1 MKKQKKFEK
10 KLALNKT
17 TITSLNSN
25 EMILVQGGIGSYV
38 SSCADACN
46 IRKQDFEGSG

>member
-25 EMILVQGGIGSYV
+25 EMILVQGRGASYV
-38 SSCADACN
+38 PSCADACV
-46 IRKQDFEGSG
+46 IREKDFEGPG